1 MIQMEV
7 NEDVIL
13 KQKKALEDALASNPK
28 TAAKLRKM
36 IREVILEERKKLV
49 SSAEGAARM
58 KSDPRGA
65 AQSVRT
71 SVYKRILGANI
82 NIYSS
87 RRSGRP
93 SSYQPERHPSKVGG
107 NRRPVSYNTQRINSY
122 GPHDRGFI
130 LRFLNVGTNMNRQTR
145 YGNRGGIP
153 ARNWFERT
161 AEPLMEQAVYKL
173 SELIDQE
180 LDRK

>member
-7 NEDVIL
+7 NEELIL

-49 SSAEGAARM
+49 SSTEGAARM

-93 SSYQPERHPSKVGG
+93 SAYQPEHHPSKVGG
-107 NRRPVSYNTQRINSY
+107 NRRSVSYNTQRINSY

-130 LRFLNVGTNMNRQTR
+130 LRFLNVGINMNRQTR

-161 AEPLMEQAVYKL
+161 AEPLMEQAVEKL
-173 SELIDQE
+173 SEMIDQE
-180 LDRK
+180 LDKK

>member
-71 SVYKRILGANI
+71 SVYKRVLGANI

-93 SSYQPERHPSKVGG
+93 SAYQPERHPSKVGG

-130 LRFLNVGTNMNRQTR
+130 LRFLNTGTVKRQTR
-145 YGNRGGIP
+145 YGNRGSIS

-161 AEPLMEQAVYKL
+161 AGPLMEQAVEKL

>member
-71 SVYKRILGANI
+71 SVYKRVLGANI

-87 RRSGRP
+87 RRSGCP
-93 SSYQPERHPSKVGG
+93 SAYQPERHPSKVGG
-107 NRRPVSYNTQRINSY
+107 NRRPVSYNTQRINNY
-122 GPHDRGFI
+122 GPHDRGFV
-130 LRFLNVGTNMNRQTR
+130 LRFLNVGTDMKRKTR
-145 YGNRGGIP
+145 YGNRGGIA

-161 AEPLMEQAVYKL
+161 AEPLMEQAVEKL

-180 LDRK
+180 LDKK

>member
-7 NEDVIL
+7 NEELIL

-49 SSAEGAARM
+49 SCAEGAARM

-93 SSYQPERHPSKVGG
+93 SVYQPERHPSKVGG

-161 AEPLMEQAVYKL
+161 AEPLMEQAVERL